1 MTFMFMDICGFT
13 PISET
18 YKNRDD
24 PEGLVELINKFLDVQ
39 TKIIIN
45 NRGTIDKYMGDC
57 IMVFGMHPLI
67 VKIMPICSQISI
79 RSIRS
84 NKRIK

>member
-1 MTFMFMDICGFT
+1 MKDLG
-13 PISET
+13 
-18 YKNRDD
+18 
-24 PEGLVELINKFLDVQ
+24 NKQVLDVQ

-57 IMVFGMHPLI
+57 IMDFGYVI
-67 VKIMPICSQISI
+67 VKIMLINGQISI

>member
-1 MTFMFMDICGFT
+1 MA
-13 PISET
+13 
-18 YKNRDD
+18 

-57 IMVFGMHPLI
+57 IMAFWNAPLDYEDHADLA
-67 VKIMPICSQISI
+67 VKSALEVLDATKKLNEELAPSQPTSY
-79 RSIRS
+79 
-84 NKRIK
+84 

>member
-13 PISET
+13 FDLRGT

-24 PEGLVELINKFLDVQ
+24 PPEGLVELINKFLDVQ

-57 IMVFGMHPLI
+57 IMVFGMRLI
-67 VKIMPICSQISI
+67 VKIMLIWQ
-79 RSIRS
+79 S
-84 NKRIK
+84 NQH